1 MTFHA
6 YKRLDAGKKNGTA
19 VKEYMSEEAKKA
31 DLQKKQ
37 LDKAYKMRKVKA

>member
-19 VKEYMSEEAKKA
+19 VKEYITKDGKERDRISKEYKK
-31 DLQKKQ
+31 KKGE
-37 LDKAYKMRKVKA
+37 KRNG